1 MLNLPK
7 KAEEKPQEKSEPKGE
22 NKKKEK
28 SPNIAKKQKQTD
40 LEKKLSELDNLYVP
54 IHWSD
59 YATGL
64 AIGGYDPL
72 SYFISEKSEAGD
84 ERFQYL

>member
-1 MLNLPK
+1 MFIFFIEETQNLQ
-7 KAEEKPQEKSEPKGE
+7 EEKPQEKSEPKGE

-28 SPNIAKKQKQTD
+28 SPNIAKKQKQSD

-72 SYFISEKSEAGD
+72 SYFISEKCFLV
-84 ERFQYL
+84 FQ